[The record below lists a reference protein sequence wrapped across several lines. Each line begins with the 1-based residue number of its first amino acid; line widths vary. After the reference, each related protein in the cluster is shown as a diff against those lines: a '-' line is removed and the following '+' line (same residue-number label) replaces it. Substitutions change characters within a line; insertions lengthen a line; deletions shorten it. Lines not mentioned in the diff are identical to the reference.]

1 MIEPRV
7 TVTVTLT
14 AKPGME
20 ARLEQVLTGL
30 IIPSRGE
37 DGCLNYSMHRC
48 LDHPGEF
55 MLYMNWRDEAAFN
68 RHVAS
73 PWVHEFDAQLADM
86 LLQEPYVMKRW
97 RHLG

>member
-1 MIEPRV
+1 MIEPGV
-7 TVTVTLT
+7 TVTITLT

-20 ARLEQVLTGL
+20 ASLEQVLTGL
-30 IIPSRGE
+30 INPSRGE
-37 DGCLNYSMHRC
+37 DGCLNYCMHRC

-68 RHVAS
+68 RHSAS
-73 PWVHEFDAQLADM
+73 PWVQEFHAHKADL
-86 LLQEPYVMKRW
+86 LLQEPSVMKRW

>member
-1 MIEPRV
+1 MIEPGV
-7 TVTVTLT
+7 TITITYI

-20 ARLEQVLTGL
+20 DRLEQVLTGK

-48 LDHPGEF
+48 LERPGEF
-55 MLYMNWRDEAAFN
+55 MLYMNWRDEAAYN

-73 PWVHEFDAQLADM
+73 PWVQEFQTRQAEE
-86 LLQEPYVMKRW
+86 LLQEPTTVKRW